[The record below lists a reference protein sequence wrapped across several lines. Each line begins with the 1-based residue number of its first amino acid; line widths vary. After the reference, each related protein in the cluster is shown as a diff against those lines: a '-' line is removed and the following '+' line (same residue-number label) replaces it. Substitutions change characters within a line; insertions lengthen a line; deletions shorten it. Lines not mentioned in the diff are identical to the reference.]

1 MADTFLAVEGVG
13 KRYPGVAALAG
24 VSLDLRRGEVHALI
38 GENGAGKSTLIRVI
52 TGATRPD
59 EGRVLIEGEP
69 VVLSSPADA
78 RRRGVVGI
86 FQELTTQPWLT
97 VADNILL
104 GDEPTLG
111 PGGQVLARRRANR
124 RAAEVL
130 RRLDAAG
137 IPVTARAGAL
147 STAQKQLLEIG
158 RAMALDA
165 PLIIMDEPTASLPDR
180 DADRLLELVAELRGE
195 GRTILYVSHRLS
207 EVQRIADRVTVL
219 RGGEHVATAPIAE
232 LDVPRMIELML
243 GRPADELFPE
253 RNERIGEPL
262 LRVDGLCRDGAY
274 RDISFTVRAGEVLG
288 FSGLIGAGR
297 SEVMR
302 SLCGAEPADAGT
314 VEIDGRPVT
323 IRSPRDAIRA
333 GIAYLPEDRKEQ
345 GLVLELSGRE
355 NIALASMRRFSPS
368 GLVRR
373 GRLHRETAEMSRAL
387 QLRGSLD
394 AEVRTLS
401 GGNQQKIVIGK
412 ALLTDPR
419 VLIFDE
425 PTRGI
430 DVGAKRE
437 VYRLIHQAA
446 GRGAAVILVSSELP
460 EVINVAHRIL
470 VMSNGRIHDELHHD
484 EFDDRR
490 ILTAAFAG
498 HVTRSETTSE
508 DEA

>member
-1 MADTFLAVEGVG
+1 MADTFLSVDGVT
-13 KRYPGVAALAG
+13 KRYPGVTALAD
-24 VSLDLRRGEVHALI
+24 VSFDLRRGEVHGLI
-38 GENGAGKSTLIRVI
+38 GENGAGKSTLIRI
-52 TGATRPD
+52 MTGATRPD
-59 EGRVLIEGEP
+59 EGTLSIQGEP
-69 VVLSSPADA
+69 VSLSGPGEA
-78 RRRGVVGI
+78 RRHGVVGI

-104 GDEPTLG
+104 GEEPTVG
-111 PGGQVLARRRANR
+111 PGRQLLARRRGNR

-130 RRLDAAG
+130 RRLGAQG
-137 IPVTARAGAL
+137 LPVTARAGSL

-158 RAMALDA
+158 RAIALDA

-180 DADRLLELVAELRGE
+180 DADRLLELVQELRAE
-195 GRTILYVSHRLS
+195 GRTVLYVSHRLG
-207 EVQRIADRVTVL
+207 EIRRIADRVTVL
-219 RGGEHVATAPIAE
+219 RGGVRVCTEPASQ
-232 LDVPRMIELML
+232 LDVPRMIEHML
-243 GRPADELFPE
+243 GRPADELFPP

-262 LRVDGLCRDGAY
+262 LRVRDLHREGAFS
-274 RDISFTVRAGEVLG
+274 DISFDVRAGEVVG

-302 SLCGAEPADAGT
+302 ALYGAEPADGGT
-314 VEIDGRPVT
+314 VEIAGRAVA

-355 NIALASMRRFSPS
+355 NIALPSMRRFS
-368 GLVRR
+368 RR
-373 GRLHRETAEMSRAL
+373 GVLRPRRLERETGAMSRGL

-394 AEVRTLS
+394 TEVRTLS

-412 ALLTDPR
+412 ALLTEPR

-437 VYRLIHQAA
+437 VYRLMHEAA

-460 EVINVAHRIL
+460 EVVNVAHRIL
-470 VMSNGRIHDELHHD
+470 VMSGGRIHDELHHE

-498 HVTRSETTSE
+498 HVTRTDPSEE
-508 DEA
+508 HA

>member
-1 MADTFLAVEGVG
+1 VAETFLAVDGVT
-13 KRYPGVAALAG
+13 KRYPGVTALSG
-24 VSLDLRRGEVHALI
+24 VSLELRRGEVHGLI
-38 GENGAGKSTLIRVI
+38 GENGAGKSTLIRVM

-59 EGRVLIEGEP
+59 EGGVAIEGAP
-69 VVLSSPADA
+69 VTLTSPGDA

-104 GDEPTLG
+104 GAEPTVG
-111 PGGQVLARRRANR
+111 PGRQLLAKRRGSR
-124 RAAEVL
+124 RAAAVL
-130 RRLDAAG
+130 ARLDAAG
-137 IPVTARAGAL
+137 IPVGARAGDL
-147 STAQKQLLEIG
+147 STAQRQLLEIG

-180 DADRLLELVAELRGE
+180 DADRLLELIGELRAE
-195 GRTILYVSHRLS
+195 GRTVLYVSHRLD
-207 EVQRIADRVTVL
+207 EIRRIADRVTVL
-219 RGGEHVATAPIAE
+219 RGGHHVATAPTAD

-243 GRPADELFPE
+243 GRPAGELFPP

-262 LRVDGLCRDGAY
+262 LRVRDLG
-274 RDISFTVRAGEVLG
+274 RKGVFSDISFDVRAGEVLG

-302 SLCGAEPADAGT
+302 ALCGAEPPDSGT
-314 VEIDGRPVT
+314 VEIGGCPVT
-323 IRSPRDAIRA
+323 LRTPRDAIRA

-345 GLVLELSGRE
+345 GLVLGLSGRE
-355 NIALASMRRFSPS
+355 NIALASMPRFTPRGIMRRRPME
-368 GLVRR
+368 RA
-373 GRLHRETAEMSRAL
+373 TAEMSRAL

-412 ALLTDPR
+412 ALLTEPR

-430 DVGAKRE
+430 DVGAKHE
-437 VYRLIHQAA
+437 VYRLVHEAA
-446 GRGAAVILVSSELP
+446 GRGTAVILVSSELP
-460 EVINVAHRIL
+460 EVVNVAHRIL
-470 VMSNGRIHDELHHD
+470 VMSNGRIHDELRHD

-498 HVTRSETTSE
+498 HVARSETTGSRR
-508 DEA
+508 

>member
-1 MADTFLAVEGVG
+1 MAETFLAVDGVT
-13 KRYPGVAALAG
+13 KRYPGVTALSG
-24 VSLDLRRGEVHALI
+24 VSLELRRGEVHGLI
-38 GENGAGKSTLIRVI
+38 GENGAGKSTLIRI
-52 TGATRPD
+52 MTGATRPD
-59 EGRVLIEGEP
+59 EGTVAIDGAP
-69 VVLSSPADA
+69 VTLSNPGDA

-97 VADNILL
+97 VGDNILL
-104 GDEPTLG
+104 GDEPTVG
-111 PGGQVLARRRANR
+111 PGRQVLARRRGNR
-124 RAAEVL
+124 RAREVL
-130 RRLDAAG
+130 ARLDAAG
-137 IPVTARAGAL
+137 IPISARAGDL

-180 DADRLLELVAELRGE
+180 DADRLLGLIDELRTQ
-195 GRTILYVSHRLS
+195 GRTVLYVSHRLD
-207 EVQRIADRVTVL
+207 EIRRIADRVTVL
-219 RGGEHVATAPIAE
+219 RGGRHVTTAPTAE
-232 LDVPRMIELML
+232 LDLPRMIELML
-243 GRPADELFPE
+243 GRPAGDLFPP
-253 RNERIGEPL
+253 RNDRIGEPL
-262 LRVDGLCRDGAY
+262 LRVRGLSRQRAFS
-274 RDISFTVRAGEVLG
+274 DISFDVRAGEVLG

-302 SLCGAEPADAGT
+302 AVCGAEPAEAGT
-314 VEIDGRPVT
+314 VEVAGAPVRL
-323 IRSPRDAIRA
+323 RSPRDAIRA

-345 GLVLELSGRE
+345 GLVLGLSGRE
-355 NIALASMRRFSPS
+355 NIALASMRRFTP
-368 GLVRR
+368 GGVMRR
-373 GRLHRETAEMSRAL
+373 RAMERETGEISRAL

-412 ALLTDPR
+412 ALLTNPR

-437 VYRLIHQAA
+437 VYRLIHEAA

-460 EVINVAHRIL
+460 EVVNVAHRIL
-470 VMSNGRIHDELHHD
+470 VMSSGRIHDELTQD

-498 HVTRSETTSE
+498 HVARIDQTE
-508 DEA
+508 DER